1 MTDQPDKTQ
10 SGGNGALESFR
21 NEIARQEEIVYGTA
35 LFYECVSL
43 LHLNHQ
49 GIVET
54 HRKQFRNIIQR
65 GRDMIQRATKVLEEV
80 RKDPSRMQELAAF
93 RFAPCEGHARPL
105 ELAKRAETLA
115 KTYNSLF
122 PGRPRSQA
130 FSKEETLRLIEEAS
144 AVFSR

>member
-1 MTDQPDKTQ
+1 MTNQPDKTQ
-10 SGGNGALESFR
+10 SDRNSIIESFR

-54 HRKQFRNIIQR
+54 NRKQFRNIIQK
-65 GRDMIQRATKVLEEV
+65 GRDMIQRATKILAEAE
-80 RKDPSRMQELAAF
+80 KDSSMIKELTAF
-93 RFAPCEGHARPL
+93 RFTPCDGHAKPA
-105 ELAKRAETLA
+105 ELAKRAEMLA

-122 PGRPRSQA
+122 PDRPRSQA
-130 FSKEETLRLIEEAS
+130 FSNEETLRLMEEAS
-144 AVFSR
+144 IEFN